1 MVAEVVENS
10 GTIKTR
16 RKRFSLTITY
26 ETPIE
31 KVRQIPKIIE
41 EIIKKHKKTTFERAV
56 LKDLQASSLEVLIS
70 YVVENEDWLL
80 AVKIHEQILLEI
92 LEIFEKEG
100 IGLAYPTQTL
110 YVKK

>member
-1 MVAEVVENS
+1 MVAEVIENS

-26 ETPIE
+26 ETPVA
-31 KVRQIPKIIE
+31 KLRQIPLIVE
-41 EIIKKHKKTTFERAV
+41 EIIKKHKKVKFERAV
-56 LKDLQASSLEVLIS
+56 LKEMQASSLEVLIS
-70 YVVENEDWLL
+70 YVVESDDWLL

-92 LEIFEKEG
+92 LEVFEKES